1 MKLFEQPGKLHH
13 YRPCLFSGKLLSF
26 VYGLSLTRNYWLFT
40 LLQRYRYIQA
50 YQVDLRLQKIEEAFV
65 SDNQIGEEVMF
76 RMRSQSHWRKELV
89 DRAIDILP
97 VIQQQQVRS
106 GQFSEMEDASE
117 GAKKSDLPDAPDM
130 ITSSVPFATTNSVF
144 LQSANNARAREPVAN
159 NGSPFQPGHMIG
171 NASHDLSHGRLFTNA
186 NRGQKSEVRSVTKN
200 LKFGEMSTPFKDLN
214 RARGNSQLQGK
225 RTEESSPEVNV
236 DRYIENNMSSPYLRR
251 ITANNPVTV
260 KSSSNHLNGSSQKP
274 ESTFFGT
281 RMQPDKD
288 NFVDLDDPMD
298 MSSSLKDNNNN
309 VLATESR
316 NNSGGLRWRS
326 DETSDDE
333 DELTSFGSMPVKG
346 RRRRRFAAR

>member
-1 MKLFEQPGKLHH
+1 MKQ
-13 YRPCLFSGKLLSF
+13 
-26 VYGLSLTRNYWLFT
+26 
-40 LLQRYRYIQA
+40 
-50 YQVDLRLQKIEEAFV
+50 
-65 SDNQIGEEVMF
+65 
-76 RMRSQSHWRKELV
+76 

-298 MSSSLKDNNNN
+298 MSSRYSSLLYLLAICSFLNRAIKVEDTGIVWYKTIVTVWFENKVQFGFSLRNFVWFLCPRLLVLYWMSYISIVCIMNCSLKDNNNN